1 MFTEISKCGRIEK
14 SMEEVD
20 TMKKIVA
27 INCSPRVTW
36 NTATLVWEAAKG
48 AEAQGAEVEV
58 IDLYKLDQFT
68 GCISCF
74 GCKLPDNLG
83 KCICKDGLASVLEA
97 IRNADGLII
106 GSPNYLGDVT
116 AGFRALYERLIFQ
129 SLTYKT
135 EVRSYNQKKIP
146 VLLIMTSNASEDYY
160 AQIGYDEMLKRYQGT
175 LGTFVGPTKLQI
187 SSDTLQVKD
196 YSRYNWTM
204 FNPEHKKERHETVFP
219 EDKKKAFALGEQ
231 MVKGSWEE

>member
-1 MFTEISKCGRIEK
+1 
-14 SMEEVD
+14 
-20 TMKKIVA
+20 MKKIVA
-27 INCSPRVTW
+27 INCSPRSTW
-36 NTATLVWEAAKG
+36 NTATLVREAAKG
-48 AEAQGAEVEV
+48 AEAQGAEVEI
-58 IDLYKLDQFT
+58 IDLYKLEKFT

-83 KCICKDGLASVLEA
+83 KCICKDGLTPVLEA

-116 AGFRALYERLIFQ
+116 AGFRALFERLIFQ
-129 SLTYKT
+129 ALTYKT
-135 EVRSYNQKKIP
+135 AIKSYNEKQST
-146 VLLIMTSNASEDYY
+146 VLIIMTSNASEDSY
-160 AQIGYDEMLKRYQGT
+160 AKIGYDAMLQRYQGSFN
-175 LGTFVGPTKLQI
+175 TFVGPTKLLI

-204 FNPEHKKERHETVFP
+204 FNPEHKQERHETVFP

-231 MVKGSWEE
+231 MVSRAWE